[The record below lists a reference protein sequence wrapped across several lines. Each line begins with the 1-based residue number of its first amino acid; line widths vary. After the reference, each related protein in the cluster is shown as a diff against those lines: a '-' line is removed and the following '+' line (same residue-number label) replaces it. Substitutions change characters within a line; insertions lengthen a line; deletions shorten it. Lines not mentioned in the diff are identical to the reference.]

1 MNEALIAT
9 ITSSAVSVESSKRDL
24 KERVKN
30 LEDNEGNKL
39 AMDVVIPG
47 ADYTLNEIFTGLA
60 SLVGLTENFETKEN
74 GPFVPKLILS
84 DLSTRMSELAI
95 QTTAV
100 LGAFQNVTDN
110 GGAKILDPNNFSV
123 TAKNDTA
130 QNFAKHFRSLF
141 TSLDNAFAAW
151 YDVRFVL
158 RAPRL
163 GDFSKYAAEFESHR
177 DAIATTLNSAES
189 VATEI
194 EEKSAN
200 LDKLL
205 DQAKSLKDEI
215 ARTGQEGQADRRT
228 IAEYAA
234 DATNKMA
241 SIKAVEERAAG
252 LEATLA
258 DYQTDFDAFDEQLG
272 ARSKRFEE
280 ENAEYVVIRD
290 RLLAQEAEA
299 KRLASESEG
308 LLRGATNVGLA
319 SSFSKLQS
327 QIEREL
333 TWARLSF
340 YFSIAILIVLS
351 LPIALYVFPG
361 LQLLLREL
369 TGVSPEVVLPKS
381 SIEGHATTDVLAQ
394 IAARALLLIP
404 GIWLVRFAGARH
416 ERLFRLREHY
426 AYKYSVASSVEGFKK
441 QAPELEQGI
450 AATAFYELT
459 FNPATRMDANSTES
473 RHPNPAMEWVMK
485 KLGGA
490 SDSDKVG

>member
-9 ITSSAVSVESSKRDL
+9 ITSSASSIENSRRDL

-30 LEDNEGNKL
+30 LEDNEGNTL
-39 AMDVVIPG
+39 AMDAILPG
-47 ADYTLNEIFTGLA
+47 ADYTLNEIFAGLF

-84 DLSTRMSELAI
+84 DLSKGMNELAI

-100 LGAFQNVTDN
+100 LGAFQNLSDN
-110 GGAKILDPNNFSV
+110 GGAKILDPNDFSA
-123 TAKNDTA
+123 TAKNDTPH
-130 QNFAKHFRSLF
+130 NFAKHFRNLYNN
-141 TSLDNAFAAW
+141 LDNAFAAW
-151 YDVRFVL
+151 YDVRSVL

-163 GDFSKYAAEFESHR
+163 GDFSKYAAEFERHR
-177 DAIATTLNSAES
+177 DAITTTLNSAES
-189 VATEI
+189 ITTEI
-194 EEKSAN
+194 KEKGED

-205 DQAKSLKDEI
+205 DQAKSFKDEI
-215 ARTGQEGQADRRT
+215 ARTGQEGQADRKT

-241 SIKAVEERAAG
+241 GIKAVEERAAG

-258 DYQTDFDAFDEQLG
+258 EYQTNFDAFDEHLE
-272 ARSKRFEE
+272 ARSKRFDE
-280 ENAEYVVIRD
+280 ENAEYAAIRD
-290 RLLAQEAEA
+290 RLLAQEAET
-299 KRLASESEG
+299 KRLAGESEG

-327 QIEREL
+327 QIEKEL

-369 TGVSPEVVLPKS
+369 TGVSPEIILPKS

-394 IAARALLLIP
+394 IEPSCLYLESGLSDLLARAMRGFFDFENTTRTNIQSHHRSKAL
-404 GIWLVRFAGARH
+404 RS
-416 ERLFRLREHY
+416 RLQNLS
-426 AYKYSVASSVEGFKK
+426 KG
-441 QAPELEQGI
+441 
-450 AATAFYELT
+450 
-459 FNPATRMDANSTES
+459 
-473 RHPNPAMEWVMK
+473 
-485 KLGGA
+485 
-490 SDSDKVG
+490 